1 MFDYIVQP
9 DDTIYSIT
17 RLFGITTAQLL
28 LVNPFLAETG
38 LVVGQTL
45 RIPELENIRPIIEV
59 NGYADPT
66 ISDEAL
72 EEALPY
78 LTYLSVVGYDLR
90 ADGTLSSI
98 NETML
103 IEAARQKGVAPLMV
117 VSNIDRDGR
126 FSPELAHTV
135 LSDVMLYQTLI
146 NYIIATLKTKNY
158 YGVNLNLTELYP
170 NDYMFYAEF
179 LQSLTK
185 QLHPLGYIVV
195 VAPRISALIEEQ
207 EALAVVNS
215 QLPFNSILDRLILR
229 RTEWGCSYRQR
240 AVSFIDELQ
249 QAIDFATQFVSS
261 LKILISIPNCCY
273 NFILT
278 GQQSQLDSSLSS
290 AQADALVYQT
300 NGVFRIDPRSRTSH
314 FTYVDNDGRFHEVLC
329 EIDTNFRAPIA
340 LVKTYHLGGMSF
352 RNIDDFSKAS
362 FQNVSAMFEIRKLIT
377 V

>member
-1 MFDYIVQP
+1 M
-9 DDTIYSIT
+9 
-17 RLFGITTAQLL
+17 
-28 LVNPFLAETG
+28 
-38 LVVGQTL
+38 
-45 RIPELENIRPIIEV
+45 
-59 NGYADPT
+59 
-66 ISDEAL
+66 

-215 QLPFNSILDRLILR
+215 QLPSQHSGPL
-229 RTEWGCSYRQR
+229 T
-240 AVSFIDELQ
+240 
-249 QAIDFATQFVSS
+249 FAEQSGVA
-261 LKILISIPNCCY
+261 P
-273 NFILT
+273 T
-278 GQQSQLDSSLSS
+278 GNVQ
-290 AQADALVYQT
+290 
-300 NGVFRIDPRSRTSH
+300 
-314 FTYVDNDGRFHEVLC
+314 
-329 EIDTNFRAPIA
+329 
-340 LVKTYHLGGMSF
+340 YHLSTNCS
-352 RNIDDFSKAS
+352 RRLTLQRSSSPASK
-362 FQNVSAMFEIRKLIT
+362 F
-377 V
+377 